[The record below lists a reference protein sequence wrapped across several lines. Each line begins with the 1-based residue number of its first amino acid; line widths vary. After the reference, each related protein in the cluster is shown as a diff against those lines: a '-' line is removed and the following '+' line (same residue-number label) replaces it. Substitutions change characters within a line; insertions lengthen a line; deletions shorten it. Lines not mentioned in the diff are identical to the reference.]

1 MRKIE
6 LRMNELFAYEKIKRY
21 VDQGGNFK
29 RLCLELGISERTARR
44 KVAGYKEQGKQFFV
58 HGNRSRKPSCAI
70 SQEARSKI
78 VQLYKDPLY
87 EGANF
92 AHFHELL
99 ERRHPELATF
109 SLASLRN
116 ILADADIISPMATR
130 KTKKEHKKRVAALD
144 KASVNKSEMIN
155 PREKPLPIDK
165 DPHPRREK
173 SKHPGEL
180 LFMDASMHDWLEI
193 GQKIHLHAA
202 IDDATGTVTGA
213 SFEQQ
218 ETIVGYYEVM
228 RQTLSSY
235 GVPYGLQTDGR
246 SIFEYAAFK
255 NPKPHKESYTQFT
268 YACKNLGI
276 SLHTTPSAQAQGKIE
291 RLFGTLQSRLII
303 ELRLRRIKTIKEANE
318 FLPVYLPQYNKQF
331 ATSHP
336 HDTPNVFVDKPSEE
350 KMNLTLAILTQR
362 TIDNGNCIRF
372 ENNYY
377 RLLDERVRQVNLRPK
392 SKVLVIKALD
402 GKLYATYDES
412 IFALE
417 KLASHKQWSKVFD
430 KDKTKPKKK
439 TITIPDMDHPWKRDE
454 FDKYQRQIWNK
465 VYDTDWTSVYSH
477 EDIWYTQERLY

>member
-6 LRMNELFAYEKIKRY
+6 LRMNELFAYEKVKRY
-21 VDQGGNFK
+21 VDQGGNFR
-29 RLCLELGISERTARR
+29 RLCLELGITKRSGRR
-44 KVAGYKEQGKQFFV
+44 KVAGYKEKGKEFFV
-58 HGNRSRKPSCAI
+58 HGNREKKPSSAI
-70 SQEARSKI
+70 SQEVRKKI

-87 EGANF
+87 EGSNF
-92 AHFHELL
+92 THFHELL
-99 ERRHPELATF
+99 ERRHPELPKI

-116 ILADADIISPMATR
+116 ILSDADIISPMATR
-130 KTKKEHKKRVAALD
+130 RTKKEHKKKMKALD
-144 KASVNKSEMIN
+144 KTSMSKTQTTNQI
-155 PREKPLPIDK
+155 EKPLPIDK

-173 SKHPGEL
+173 SKYPGEL
-180 LFMDASMHDWLEI
+180 LFLDASMHDWLET

-213 SFEQQ
+213 RFEQQ
-218 ETIVGYYEVM
+218 ETIVGYYELM
-228 RQTLSSY
+228 RQTLSTY
-235 GVPYGLQTDGR
+235 GVPFGLQTDGR
-246 SIFEYAAFK
+246 SIFEFAAFK
-255 NPKPHKESYTQFT
+255 KPKPNKESYTQFA

-318 FLPVYLPQYNKQF
+318 FLQVYLPQYNKQF

-336 HDTPNVFVDKPSEE
+336 HDTPNVFEDKPSEE
-350 KMNLTLAILTQR
+350 KINLTLAILSQR

-377 RLLDERVRQVNLRPK
+377 RLLNERGRQVNLKHK

-402 GKLYATYDES
+402 RKLYATCDES

-417 KLASHKQWSKVFD
+417 KLASHKDWSRVYD
-430 KDKTKPKKK
+430 KDKPKQKKK
-439 TITIPDMDHPWKRDE
+439 TITIPDMNHPWKRDE

-465 VYDTDWTSVYSH
+465 VYDTDWASVYSQ
-477 EDIWYTQERLY
+477 EDIWYTQEQLY